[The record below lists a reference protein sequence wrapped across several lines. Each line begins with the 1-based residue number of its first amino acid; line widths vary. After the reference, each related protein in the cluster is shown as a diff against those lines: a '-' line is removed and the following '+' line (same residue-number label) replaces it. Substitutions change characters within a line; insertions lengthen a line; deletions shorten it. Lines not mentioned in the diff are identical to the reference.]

1 MGRHSIPD
9 PDESDEQPDADQHGY
24 SDEQLDQGDQRLAG
38 DEWTGSHRAVTPRR
52 RGVSKGVIAALVT
65 VVVVVGAVIL
75 WRFFGDA
82 LSDRSAVAAARCV
95 SGDVAV
101 AVIADGSIAEH
112 IRTLADDYNKT
123 AAPVGDKCVKVG
135 VKSAD
140 SG

>member
-52 RGVSKGVIAALVT
+52 RGVSKGVIAALVA

-82 LSDRSAVAAARCV
+82 LSNRSAVAAARCV

-101 AVIADGSIAEH
+101 AVIADPAIAEPVAA
-112 IRTLADDYNKT
+112 LAERYNST
-123 AAPVGDKCVKVG
+123 ADPVGDRCVKISV
-135 VKSAD
+135 
-140 SG
+140 